1 MPNPQREKGKN
12 VEGAI
17 SNSVEMYN
25 HNKVFLHSQR

>member
-25 HNKVFLHSQR
+25 HKVFLHSQR